1 MHIHVPF
8 ATTSRLLA
16 TAALMAATM
25 AVSTAGGAVPAS
37 ACAGPA
43 RTAAASTSALDKP
56 ISADAPYDTPRKNA
70 FWAKYPK
77 IAPKAGTDYGHLPRW
92 KQYSNG
98 RALVR
103 EDRVD
108 LRRLSTNSYYGYTN
122 VNPALRSYWLD
133 KDAVIL
139 VSGTNY
145 LRITGHEPAVF
156 KKLYQVSRQRFLDS
170 FNTGGVEWKRYV
182 RYTVVYKLTFDRTH
196 THLRR
201 IEQMQAYNVAGC

>member
-1 MHIHVPF
+1 MHIHVPI

-37 ACAGPA
+37 ACAAPV
-43 RTAAASTSALDKP
+43 RTAAASISALDKP

-70 FWAKYPK
+70 FWAKYTK
-77 IAPKAGTDYGHLPRW
+77 ITPKAGTDYGHLPRW
-92 KQYSNG
+92 KKYSNG

-108 LRRLSTNSYYGYTN
+108 LRRMSTNSFYGFTN

-139 VSGTNY
+139 VSGGNY
-145 LRITGHEPAVF
+145 QRIAGHAPSDYG
-156 KKLYQVSRQRFLDS
+156 KLYRVSRQRFLDS
-170 FNTGGVEWKRYV
+170 FNTGSVEGNRFLRYV
-182 RYTVVYKLTFDRTH
+182 TVYKLTFDRTH

-201 IEQMQAYNVAGC
+201 IEQVQASNNIGC